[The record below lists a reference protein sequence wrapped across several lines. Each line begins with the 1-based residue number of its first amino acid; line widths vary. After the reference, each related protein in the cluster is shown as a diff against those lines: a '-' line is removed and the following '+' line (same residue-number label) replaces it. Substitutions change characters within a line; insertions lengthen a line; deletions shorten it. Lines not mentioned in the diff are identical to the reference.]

1 MRRPG
6 TFARAVA
13 YTGGI
18 CVSTGAP
25 DRMKTAMTDAQ
36 PPTLRRKTHPV
47 VAFAALTQ
55 ASLARIDTSLQAL
68 LHRDEAEDLH
78 QLRVAVRYARAVL
91 WALAPALPLLER
103 ERWKRELRTLARAT
117 SEVRD
122 WDVFLAE
129 TVAPAHGKAPDDP
142 VLAAVA
148 EVAATRRN
156 SARAAML
163 ATLVSYRDG
172 QLPVVQRDLA
182 HLGHLAEKVAARGKA
197 GRRDRLGPFASQR
210 VRRGRK
216 RLLALKQAAQ
226 GGDLGAV
233 HAQRIAGKRLRYTI
247 EALAPVLPSRYTRR
261 LHRKLIRQQTR
272 LGGFVDAI
280 VARRLMCECLDVAEL
295 PDDVPPP
302 PPGAS

>member
-1 MRRPG
+1 
-6 TFARAVA
+6 
-13 YTGGI
+13 
-18 CVSTGAP
+18 
-25 DRMKTAMTDAQ
+25 MTDAQ
-36 PPTLRRKTHPV
+36 PPTLRRKTQPV

-55 ASLARIDTSLQAL
+55 ASLARIDMSLQNL

-78 QLRVAVRYARAVL
+78 QLRVAVRHARAVL
-91 WALAPALPLLER
+91 WALGPALPRLER

-129 TVAPAHGKAPDDP
+129 TVAPAREKAPEDP

-148 EVAATRRN
+148 DTAATRRN
-156 SARAAML
+156 TARAALL
-163 ATLVSYRDG
+163 ATLVTYRDG

-182 HLGHLAEKVAARGKA
+182 HLGRLAEKLAARSEA
-197 GRRDRLGPFASQR
+197 GRRDRLGPFARQR

-216 RLLALKQAAQ
+216 RLRALKQAAR
-226 GGDLGAV
+226 GGDPGAV
-233 HAQRIAGKRLRYTI
+233 HDERIAGKRLRYTI
-247 EALAPVLPSRYTRR
+247 EALAPVLPSRYTKR
-261 LHRKLIRQQTR
+261 LHRKLVKKQTR
-272 LGGFVDAI
+272 LGDYVDAV
-280 VARRLMCECLDVAEL
+280 VARRLMGECLDVPAL